1 MSIRTSLLSR
11 LAMQCPAAIQFRVVA
26 PTHRQWV
33 VPRRAGPLAVPH
45 RGLQP
50 ARSFAAASGRLPAQA
65 VVWEDDLP
73 YTIYTPAANADYWR
87 QRPVAV
93 TKRGIEIAAAFA
105 SYMMEGR
112 LTNRGAT
119 KQELTNVQADKLRQ
133 LLTQLGPAF
142 VKIGQAVSSRY

>member
-1 MSIRTSLLSR
+1 
-11 LAMQCPAAIQFRVVA
+11 
-26 PTHRQWV
+26 
-33 VPRRAGPLAVPH
+33 
-45 RGLQP
+45 
-50 ARSFAAASGRLPAQA
+50 